1 MVVLANILQHP
12 NLFMS
17 EPQHLITIKAALQQ
31 QRMPVYRKIVR
42 WTWRLAGLVI
52 LAVLTVFLI
61 INFTAIPSFRELE
74 NPNSALASE
83 VLAGNGQVL
92 GRYFIEN
99 RVPVSYEDLSPHLV
113 NALISTEDERFRKH
127 SGVDARAVGRVVVR
141 TILLRDQSAGG
152 GSTITQQLAKNLYSD
167 RNFKDMTKVEKMIAL
182 VYIKLREWITA
193 IKIEKS
199 YTKEE
204 ILAMYL
210 NQVNFVNN
218 AFGIRAAAE
227 VYFGKSQDNLKIEEA
242 ATLIGM
248 LQNPSR
254 YNPNTYPERCIRRR
268 MIVLYQ
274 MWQNGVLTEAQYDS
288 LKVLPL
294 DMSRFKKVTFT
305 DDTAPYLCAELK
317 KDVQAIL
324 DQPDHRKS
332 DGSKYNIYKDGLRI
346 YTTIDPVFQQH
357 AEAAM
362 IEHMQKTQ
370 KRFFEVWRNRD
381 PWSYRTR
388 ETSTAEIDQR
398 KEELWK
404 LIRAGDRYQ
413 QLRPKYLSALSERIQ
428 DKYNFELQDP
438 DIQRMLAD
446 EKDGK
451 TITSAVAKNWISA
464 QEAANYRKIMDSRDW
479 PEIKKQWTALQNAIM
494 GKLRTPIKMKVFSWN
509 APPKFEKDT
518 VMSPYDSL
526 RYHRMF
532 LQTGLLAVD
541 PTTSEVR
548 AWVGG
553 VNFKYFQFDHVRT
566 MRQVGSTFKPF
577 VYATAIA
584 QQSISPCYSV
594 YDIAVTI
601 PPRYQNFTNITDW
614 TPKNSDGSYS
624 GRLLTLKEALKGSV
638 NSVSAFLMKQ
648 MGSPEPVRGLL
659 NNMGVDSSA
668 RRPDGEYRIP
678 KQPAICLGAADLTV
692 WEMTSAYATFANKGL
707 YASPY
712 VIKKIED
719 KNGRVIYRA
728 LPEES
733 QALPPNVDY
742 VMLDMLKYNVRGV
755 PGINKLKSEVGGKT
769 GTTNDY
775 TDGWFMGVTPRLV
788 VGTWVGGEDR
798 WIRFLS
804 IAEGQGA
811 RMARPIFAG
820 FIQRL
825 ENDKSSGY
833 DYNARFERPVGDLG
847 IEIDCSKYES
857 NYGDPGSEEE
867 EFAPDKYNDEWQD
880 EESVPG
886 SGNTVPKGGQTK
898 PPAKKPDASFGDE
911 FDGG

>member
-1 MVVLANILQHP
+1 
-12 NLFMS
+12 
-17 EPQHLITIKAALQQ
+17 
-31 QRMPVYRKIVR
+31 MPAYRKILR
-42 WTWRLAGLVI
+42 WIWRLATLVVVS
-52 LAVLTVFLI
+52 VLTVFLV

-83 VLAGNGQVL
+83 VLANNGEVL

-113 NALISTEDERFRKH
+113 NALIATEDERFRDH
-127 SGVDARAVGRVVVR
+127 SGVDARAVARVVIR

-167 RNFKDMTKVEKMIAL
+167 RNFTDMSKVEKLFAL
-182 VYIKLREWITA
+182 MYRKLREWITA

-218 AFGIRAAAE
+218 AYGIRAAAE
-227 VYFGKSQDNLKIEEA
+227 VYFGKTQDSLKIEEA

-268 MIVLYQ
+268 MVVLYQ
-274 MWQNGVLTEAQYDS
+274 MWRNGFLTETQYDS

-294 DMSRFKKVTFT
+294 DMSRFRKVTFT

-324 DQPDHRKS
+324 DQPEHRKS
-332 DGSKYNIYKDGLRI
+332 DGTKYNIYKDGLRI
-346 YTTIDPVFQQH
+346 YTTIDPAFQKH

-362 IEHMQKTQ
+362 QEHIRKTQ
-370 KRFFEVWRNRD
+370 RRFFEVWRNRD
-381 PWSYRTR
+381 PWTYRTR
-388 ETSTAEIDQR
+388 ETTDAEINQR
-398 KEELWK
+398 REELWK

-413 QLRPKYLSALSERIQ
+413 QLRPKYLGAISERIQ
-428 DKYNFELQDP
+428 EKYDFELQDS
-438 DIQRMLAD
+438 DIQRMLAE

-451 TITSAVAKNWISA
+451 TITNMVAKNWISA
-464 QEAANYRKIMDSRDW
+464 QDAANYRRIMDSGDW
-479 PEIKKQWTALQNAIM
+479 PEIKKQYNALQNAIM
-494 GKLRTPIKMKVFSWN
+494 GKLRTPVKMKVFSWD
-509 APPKFEKDT
+509 APKFEKDT

-541 PTTSEVR
+541 PTSSEVK

-553 VNFKYFQFDHVRT
+553 INFKYFQFDHVRT

-577 VYATAIA
+577 VYSTAIA
-584 QQSISPCYSV
+584 QQSISPCYQV

-601 PPRYQNFTNITDW
+601 PKHYQNFTLISDW
-614 TPKNSDGSYS
+614 TPKNSTGTYS
-624 GRLLTLKEALKGSV
+624 GSLLSLKEALKGSV

-668 RRPDGEYRIP
+668 RRADGEYRIP
-678 KQPAICLGAADLTV
+678 KQPSICLGAADLTV
-692 WEMTSAYATFANKGL
+692 WEMTAAYATFANKGL

-728 LPEES
+728 LPEEH
-733 QALPPNVDY
+733 QALPPNVNY
-742 VMLDMLKYNVRGV
+742 VMLDMLKYNLRGA

-804 IAEGQGA
+804 LSDGQGA
-811 RMARPIFAG
+811 RMARPIFAD
-820 FIQRL
+820 FVQRL
-825 ENDKSSGY
+825 ENDKSAGY
-833 DYNARFERPVGDLG
+833 DYNARFERPAGDLG
-847 IEIDCSKYES
+847 IEIDCSKYQGA
-857 NYGDPGSEEE
+857 YGPAGGDEE
-867 EFAPDKYNDEWQD
+867 EFAPDLYNDEIPD
-880 EESVPG
+880 EESAPG
-886 SGNTVPKGGQTK
+886 GTVPKGQSK
-898 PPAKKPDASFGDE
+898 QPAKKPDSGFGDE
-911 FDGG
+911 FDGGR